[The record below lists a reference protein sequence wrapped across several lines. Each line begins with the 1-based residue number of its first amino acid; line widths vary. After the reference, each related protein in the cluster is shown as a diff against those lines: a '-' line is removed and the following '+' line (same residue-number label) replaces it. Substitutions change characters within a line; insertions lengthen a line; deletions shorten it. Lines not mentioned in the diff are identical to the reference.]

1 MAGLKELRTRI
12 ESIKSTQKITSAM
25 KMVAAARLR
34 KAQILTDT
42 SASYNANIAEIL
54 ARADAELKQRKA
66 QGENISLPLLMQS
79 KENQQKYLLVVF
91 TSDRGL
97 CGSYNA
103 NVAKIAIQRIR
114 QLMSEGK
121 DVKVMCVGRKGRDII
136 RRFYPDIITSSIEG
150 VARKG
155 ADYTEASII
164 AEQLCESFLSAE
176 FDVCEAVFSDF
187 HSVMN
192 REIKSD
198 QFLPIVFTEAPVET
212 MAELDEDD
220 DENSTEI
227 SYLVNGAE
235 YDYEPGAKGIIDG
248 LVASYVKA
256 RFFAYIINAQASEQ
270 GARMTSMDNATRNA
284 KDMISKLT
292 LKYNRLRQSSI
303 TTELIE
309 IIAGAEAL

>member
-34 KAQILTDT
+34 KAQLLTDS
-42 SASYNANIAEIL
+42 SASYSANIAQIL
-54 ARADAELKQRKA
+54 ARADAEVKKRLAK
-66 QGENISLPLLMQS
+66 GEEVSVPAFMQV
-79 KENQQKYLLVVF
+79 KEKTQKYLLVVF

-103 NVAKIAIQRIR
+103 NVAKVALQRIVEL
-114 QLMSEGK
+114 QNSGK
-121 DVKVMCVGRKGRDII
+121 DVQIMCIGRKGRDII
-136 RRFYPDIITSSIEG
+136 RRRYANLISSSIDG
-150 VARKG
+150 IARKG

-164 AEQLCESFLSAE
+164 AEQICTSYLNGE
-176 FDVCEAVFSDF
+176 FDVCEVICSHF

-192 REIKSD
+192 REVKAE
-198 QFLPIVFTEAPVET
+198 QFLPVSLANVTSNQAN
-212 MAELDEDD
+212 EL
-220 DENSTEI
+220 T
-227 SYLVNGAE
+227 LVNGAE
-235 YDYEPGAKGIIDG
+235 YDYEPDAAGIIAG
-248 LVASYVKA
+248 LVTQYLKA
-256 RFFAYIINAQASEQ
+256 KFFAYIINSQASEQ

-292 LKYNRLRQSSI
+292 LKYNRMRQSSI

-309 IIAGAEAL
+309 IIAGAEAI